1 VTSSI
6 DTSDEHPDDPAMKRT
21 GSKVLPWIVAALVVL
36 AVIVVIFAWTG
47 LWPPRTVDLHP
58 V

>member
-1 VTSSI
+1 
-6 DTSDEHPDDPAMKRT
+6 MKRT